1 MTVLGYALAVVIGLS
16 LGLLGGGGSILTVPV
31 LIYVLGY
38 PVKTAIPMS
47 LVVVGLTSLVGVA
60 GHARAGRVHWR
71 AALAFG
77 PSAVVGAVGGAQLG
91 LLVSARLQLTIF
103 AVIMIIAAV
112 SMWFGQGLWSRR
124 GGVPADAPPPRPLT
138 MVGLLGGF
146 VGLLTGLI
154 GIGGGFLYVPALV
167 LLAGLEMKVAV
178 ATSLV
183 LITLSA
189 ASGFAR
195 YAGAVQL
202 DWIAIVLFTA
212 LAFVGVL
219 IGARLVR
226 HLSQETLR
234 RGFAIF
240 LLLMGIVVL
249 GFGR

>member
-1 MTVLGYALAVVIGLS
+1 M
-16 LGLLGGGGSILTVPV
+16 PV
-31 LIYVLGY
+31 LVYVLGY

-60 GHARAGRVHWR
+60 GHARAGTVHWR

-77 PSAVVGAVGGAQLG
+77 PSAIVGALAGAQLG

-103 AVIMIIAAV
+103 AVIMVLAAV
-112 SMWFGQGLWSRR
+112 SMWFGQSLWIR
-124 GGVPADAPPPRPLT
+124 GGAAPDAPAPRPLG
-138 MVGLLGGF
+138 MVGLLGAV
-146 VGLLTGLI
+146 VGVLTGLI

-189 ASGFAR
+189 AAGFAR
-195 YAGAVQL
+195 YSG
-202 DWIAIVLFTA
+202 AIVFDWGAIALFTA

-219 IGARLVR
+219 AGARLVR
-226 HLSQETLR
+226 HLSQQALR
-234 RGFAIF
+234 RGFSLF
-240 LLLMGIVVL
+240 LLIMGLVVL

>member
-1 MTVLGYALAVVIGLS
+1 MTLLGYGLAVVIGLS

-31 LIYVLGY
+31 LVYVLGY

-60 GHARAGRVHWR
+60 GHARSGAVHWR
-71 AALAFG
+71 TALAFG
-77 PSAVVGAVGGAQLG
+77 PAAIVGALAGAQLG

-103 AVIMIIAAV
+103 AVIMILAAL
-112 SMWFGQGLWSRR
+112 SMWFGQSLWI
-124 GGVPADAPPPRPLT
+124 GGGAAPDVPAPRPLG

-167 LLAGLEMKVAV
+167 LLAGLEMKAAV

-195 YAGAVQL
+195 YAGAVEL
-202 DWIAIVLFTA
+202 DWAAIVLFTA

-226 HLSQETLR
+226 HLSQQALR
-234 RGFAIF
+234 RGFSLF
-240 LLLMGIVVL
+240 LLIMGLVVL

>member
-1 MTVLGYALAVVIGLS
+1 MIGLS

-60 GHARAGRVHWR
+60 GHARAGMVHWR

-103 AVIMIIAAV
+103 AVIMIVAAV
-112 SMWFGQGLWSRR
+112 SMWFGQGLWIR
-124 GGVPADAPPPRPLT
+124 GGASTDAPPPRPLT
-138 MVGLLGGF
+138 MVGLLGGI

-195 YAGAVQL
+195 YAGAVEL
-202 DWIAIVLFTA
+202 DWVAIVLFTA

-219 IGARLVR
+219 AGARLVR
-226 HLSQETLR
+226 HLSQQALR
-234 RGFAIF
+234 RGFALF
-240 LLLMGIVVL
+240 LLVMGVVVL